1 MAITRG
7 ANGKS
12 TPRVPFVVSTDP
24 SRKTTTGR
32 KKTTTTTKK
41 PATKKTTT
49 GRVTKKAPA
58 THHKRK
64 PSVKDKVEG
73 SVKKAVGKVERKP
86 GKVGAGTK
94 QKKGTDGKG
103 GKKL

>member
-12 TPRVPFVVSTDP
+12 APRVPYVISTEP
-24 SRKTTTGR
+24 GRKTTGGR
-32 KKTTTTTKK
+32 KKTTTTK
-41 PATKKTTT
+41 PAGKKVAT
-49 GRVTKKAPA
+49 GRVTKKPTPA

-73 SVKKAVGKVERKP
+73 EVKKVVGKVERKP
-86 GKVGAGTK
+86 GKTAAGTK

-103 GKKL
+103 GRGNK